1 MKLAE
6 NRFKRAI
13 KEGRPQ
19 IGIWNSLCSEIT
31 AEVLSTAGYDWALLD
46 MEHSP
51 SDPRTVLRQMQ
62 AYRAGDT
69 MPVVR
74 PPWNEPVMVKRLLD
88 LGAFSLLFPMVQ
100 TVEEAE
106 AAVRA
111 TRYPPRGIR
120 GVSLVQRGNNFGRVT
135 DYLERIED
143 EICVLVQIETRAAL
157 SRVGEIAQVE
167 GVDGVFYGP
176 ADLSADLG
184 IIGKMNDDK
193 VVQAMLDG
201 VKACKAVGKPTG
213 TLMGT
218 PELGLRW
225 FKEGMSF
232 VACATD
238 QGLLARSADA
248 NIAAVRKGLGG

>member
-1 MKLAE
+1 MQLAE

-13 KEGRPQ
+13 QANRPQ
-19 IGIWNSLCSEIT
+19 IGIWNSLCSEIA

-62 AYRAGDT
+62 AYRAGST
-69 MPVVR
+69 TPVVR

-88 LGAFSLLFPMVQ
+88 LGAFSFLFPMVQ
-100 TVEEAE
+100 TPEEAE

-111 TRYPPRGIR
+111 TRYPPKGIR
-120 GVSLVQRGNNFGRVT
+120 GVSLSQRGNCYGRVT

-157 SRVGEIAQVE
+157 SRVREIAEVE
-167 GVDGVFYGP
+167 GVDGIFFGP

-184 IIGKMNDDK
+184 IIGKLGDDK
-193 VVQAMLDG
+193 VVAAMQEG
-201 VKACKAVGKPTG
+201 MAAAREAGKPTG

-218 PELGLRW
+218 PEQALRW
-225 FKEGMSF
+225 FKDGMSF
-232 VACATD
+232 VACGSDAN
-238 QGLLARSADA
+238 LLARGADA
-248 NIAAVRKGLGG
+248 SLAAIQKGLG